1 MSASPRI
8 VIVGGGF
15 AGVSAAR
22 TLLKSRRGIDLTVFA
37 RENHMVFQPL
47 LAEVAGSS
55 LNPRAVA
62 APLRL
67 LLRGASVRTEEVLDV
82 DLGTHELI
90 HEGHDGQPRRMA
102 FDHLVIACGNQVN
115 LNLLPGMA
123 AHALPLKTVGDAIAL
138 RAQVMQQLE
147 KADAAEDPAQRARY
161 LTYIVVGGGFS
172 GVEVAGE
179 INDLL
184 RGTLR
189 YYPRLKLA
197 DVRVTLVHGRDEIL
211 PEVSPPLRAF
221 ARERMQRAGVVV
233 RTGKAVAEVSAAGV
247 RLADGECIDGATVVC
262 TVGTAPQTLVERLGV
277 DKERGRLKTLPSMQL
292 PASPRLW
299 AIGDCAAVPN
309 AHDGKLCPGTAQFAW
324 RQGPQLARNLLRVLD
339 GAPPQ
344 AFDFK
349 AVGYAAGI
357 GGHSGVAEFFGWRFS
372 GFAAWWLWRS
382 GFLVA
387 LPSLLQKLKVGFD
400 WAWEILAPRDI
411 SHFKPAL
418 SDRVSRRHLA
428 PGEVLLRRGQRP
440 KASFAVEEGC
450 VELASRRGADWMI
463 ETEFGPGSLLGEGT
477 LADTEGDE
485 AVLRARG
492 AAEVLTVDDAALAQM
507 SRVLQPL
514 QALIQRAVSRPRR
527 SIWRH
532 HGAAMAALASRRAG
546 QLAST
551 QMVVQDEA
559 SPLGEAYLRLIDS
572 RQPCVLGTS
581 GGRLSGLASRSD
593 LLAALAR
600 GCDRHSPLSDALNPR
615 CLHLAADSPAD
626 QAAELMAEHGLKAL
640 PLVDADGAPCGLILA
655 DDIVKWALMQAR

>member
-1 MSASPRI
+1 MSALPKI

-22 TLLKSRRGIDLTVFA
+22 TLLKARKDLELTVFA

-67 LLRGASVRTEEVLDV
+67 LLRGATLRTEEVLDV
-82 DLGTHELI
+82 DLASHELI
-90 HEGHDGQPRRMA
+90 HEGHDGQPRRMP
-102 FDHLVIACGNQVN
+102 FDHLVLACGNQVN

-123 AHALPLKTVGDAIAL
+123 AHALPLKTIGDAIAL

-147 KADAAEDPAQRARY
+147 KADATEDPAQRARY

-189 YYPRLKLA
+189 YYPRLQLS

-211 PEVSPPLRAF
+211 PEVSPPLRVF
-221 ARERMQRAGVVV
+221 ARERMQRAGVIV

-262 TVGTAPQTLVERLGV
+262 TVGTAPQTLVDRLAV
-277 DKERGRLKTLPSMQL
+277 DKERGRLKTLASMQL
-292 PASPRLW
+292 PANPRIW

-309 AHDGKLCPGTAQFAW
+309 ARDGQLCPGTAQFAW
-324 RQGPQLARNLLRVLD
+324 RQGPQLARNLLRVLE
-339 GAPPQ
+339 GQ
-344 AFDFK
+344 AAQPFDFK
-349 AVGYAAGI
+349 AIGYAAGI

-372 GFAAWWLWRS
+372 GFPAWWLWRS

-418 SDRVSRRHLA
+418 SDRVSRCHLT

-440 KASFAVEEGC
+440 KASFAIEEGRI
-450 VELASRRGADWMI
+450 ELAIRRGANWMI
-463 ETEFGPGSLLGEGT
+463 ESEFGTGSLLGEGT
-477 LADTEGDE
+477 LTDAEGDE

-514 QALIQRAVSRPRR
+514 QALIQRAVNRPRR

-532 HGAAMAALASRRAG
+532 HGAAMAALASRHAG
-546 QLAST
+546 QLANPE
-551 QMVVQDEA
+551 MVVQDEEG
-559 SPLGEAYLRLIDS
+559 PLGEAYLRLIES
-572 RQPCVLGTS
+572 RQPCVIATA
-581 GGRLSGLASRSD
+581 GGKLSGLASRSD

-600 GCDRHSPLSDALNPR
+600 GCDRSSPLAEAVNRR
-615 CLHLAADSPAD
+615 CLHIGADDPAD
-626 QAAELMAEHGLKAL
+626 RAAELMAEHGLKAL
-640 PLVDADGAPCGLILA
+640 PVVDAAGAPCGVILA
-655 DDIVKWALMQAR
+655 DDIVKWALMRER